1 MYTIKSANTIIKSG
15 NTIITSGRVLM
26 EPPGNS
32 YTKQCFIRTPH
43 LFKDKPIVSVTVYTP
58 TGKTIE
64 HKDSRGPNDA
74 FPVFGIEETKA
85 NGETIFK
92 VSATNNEIRKDSDAE
107 YWCDFMM
114 MGELK

>member
-74 FPVFGIEETKA
+74 FPVFGIEESKA
-85 NGETIFK
+85 TGETIFK
-92 VSATNNEIRKDSDAE
+92 VSATNNDIGKDSDAE

-114 MGELK
+114 MGQLK

>member
-1 MYTIKSANTIIKSG
+1 MYTIKSG
-15 NTIITSGRVLM
+15 NTIITAGRVVM
-26 EPPGNS
+26 EPDGNS

-43 LFKDKPIVSVTVYTP
+43 LFKDKPIVNVTVYSP
-58 TGKTIE
+58 TGKTS
-64 HKDSRGPNDA
+64 KGKPSTGPNDA
-74 FPVFGIEETKA
+74 FPVFGIEESKA
-85 NGETIFK
+85 TGETIFK